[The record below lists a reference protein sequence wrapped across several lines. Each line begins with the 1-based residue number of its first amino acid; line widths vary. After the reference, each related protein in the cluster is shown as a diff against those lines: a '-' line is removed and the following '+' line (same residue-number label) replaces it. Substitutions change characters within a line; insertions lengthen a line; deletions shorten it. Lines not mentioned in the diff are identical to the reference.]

1 MFIVREDRLESGGT
15 AVRYLLS
22 PLHTKVRYT
31 SMSNLTFANRDE
43 REERVNYWQPASE
56 ATGALHNILCFSIA
70 GDSDEKEEDSD
81 DYWHP

>member
-1 MFIVREDRLESGGT
+1 
-15 AVRYLLS
+15 
-22 PLHTKVRYT
+22 
-31 SMSNLTFANRDE
+31 MSNLTLANRDE